1 MVVNHSADRILAA
14 DLKRAECLMSGSE
27 KSRFRRVVR
36 RPRSAE
42 DTAPS
47 WSPLRPAE
55 LWATLRSYFGLGREA
70 AQEPIDTPEALSR
83 FLDKRASFVAQTSL
97 YGYLRTRAGMRYPE
111 LFDDDPFVAS
121 INIAKWHVWLDCLSD
136 LAVYAGS
143 RIAQQAP
150 REMPR
155 VAQMM
160 VELVDGVLARAGTPA
175 EAGAAFAAHVQR
187 VRDRVART
195 DWLAVGKNEA
205 AFSESPVG
213 LVRWAPVM
221 DELKELDEEIVR
233 NSVRFRWQEIR
244 SDFARHLDVQALLG
258 ATPQPS
264 SP

>member
-1 MVVNHSADRILAA
+1 
-14 DLKRAECLMSGSE
+14 MSGSQ
-27 KSRFRRVVR
+27 KPRSPRIVR
-36 RPRSAE
+36 RPPTGE
-42 DTAPS
+42 ETGWS
-47 WSPLRPAE
+47 WSAWRPAE
-55 LWATLRSYFGLGREA
+55 LWTTLRSYFGLGREA
-70 AQEPIDTPEALSR
+70 AQEPIDTPEALAR

-150 REMPR
+150 RELPR
-155 VAQMM
+155 IARMTAAA
-160 VELVDGVLARAGTPA
+160 VDGILANAGTPA
-175 EAGAAFAAHVQR
+175 EAGAAFGTHVHR

-195 DWLAVGKNEA
+195 DWLSVGKDEA
-205 AFSESPVG
+205 AFTESPAG

-233 NSVRFRWQEIR
+233 NSIRFRWQEVR
-244 SDFARHLDVQALLG
+244 RDFSRHLDLQSVLRAM
-258 ATPQPS
+258 PQLS
-264 SP
+264 AS